1 MDNPGARDIVLSV
14 SSTDS
19 PSARRFL
26 DACHGR
32 PVDRPPVWM
41 MRQAGRYLPE
51 YREIRRKVSFLELC
65 RTPDLAAEVSL
76 QPFRRFQP
84 DGVIFFSDIL
94 VPVAPMGVRVEFGDA
109 GPDLP
114 EPVRTSADVDRLHA
128 FDPSAEIGFTGK
140 ILAALA
146 REVGDRAA
154 VLGFAGAPWTLASYL
169 VEGGG
174 SKSFAVIKQMMGR
187 DPGTLRRL
195 LDLLADV
202 VGDVLS
208 YQIECGARA
217 VQLFD
222 TWAGE
227 LTARDYRDWALPAA
241 TRAIARIRRVAPHP
255 RPLPPG
261 EGEDGAP
268 VTLFVNGCGH
278 LLEAMAESGANMLSV
293 DWRVS
298 LSEARRRVPRLALQG
313 NLDPGILLGPAEEVA
328 RRTRDMVAETGGR
341 AHVVNLG
348 HGVLPQTP
356 IDSAQ
361 AFFDAARETPTAT
374 VAVEAEVRA

>member
-1 MDNPGARDIVLSV
+1 
-14 SSTDS
+14 
-19 PSARRFL
+19 
-26 DACHGR
+26 
-32 PVDRPPVWM
+32 M

-51 YREIRRKVSFLELC
+51 YRELRRKVSFLELC
-65 RTPDLAAEVSL
+65 RTPDLATEASL

-84 DGVIFFSDIL
+84 DAVIFFSDIL
-94 VPVAPMGVRVEFGDA
+94 VPVAAMGVRVEFGDA

-114 EPVRTSADVDRLHA
+114 DPVRTAADLDRLRA
-128 FDPSAEIGFTGK
+128 FDPSTEIAFTGQ

-154 VLGFAGAPWTLASYL
+154 VLGFAGAPWTLASYI

-174 SKSFAVIKQMMGR
+174 SKSFAVIKRMMGR

-208 YQIECGARA
+208 YQIECGAGA

-241 TRAIARIRRVAPHP
+241 ARAIARIRR
-255 RPLPPG
+255 R
-261 EGEDGAP
+261 GAP

-278 LLEAMAESGANMLSV
+278 LLESMAESGANMLSM
-293 DWRVS
+293 DWRIS

-313 NLDPGILLGPAEEVA
+313 NLDPGILLSPAAEVT
-328 RRTRDMVAETGGR
+328 RRTRDLVAETGGR

-348 HGVLPQTP
+348 HGVLPETP

-361 AFFDAARETPTAT
+361 AFFDAARELPAAA
-374 VAVEAEVRA
+374 VAAAAEVRA